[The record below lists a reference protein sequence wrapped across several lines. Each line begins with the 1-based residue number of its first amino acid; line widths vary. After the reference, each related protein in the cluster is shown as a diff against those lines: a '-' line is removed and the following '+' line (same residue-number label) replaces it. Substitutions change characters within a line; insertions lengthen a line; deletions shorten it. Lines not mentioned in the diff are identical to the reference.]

1 MISIL
6 TQIENRKLAK
16 IAENKV
22 NLQKGLYRLLR
33 MSTCVGEPFDSQH
46 VIKRSST
53 CTGEAINSGGGCTTW
68 QHLIKVIATLVSGRR
83 EHSKKKKQ
91 HFMTT
96 STLRELSL
104 RFAD

>member
-53 CTGEAINSGGGCTTW
+53 CTDEAINSDDYRRTR
-68 QHLIKVIATLVSGRR
+68 QHLIKVISLWPEETCQEENKPPIWQHLTL
-83 EHSKKKKQ
+83 
-91 HFMTT
+91 
-96 STLRELSL
+96 
-104 RFAD
+104 